1 MVLPKKWKLFSRVL
15 VHCDA
20 CLKNQAAIS
29 EFGLKPVLSHEF
41 HTKKTGIIQFFEQ
54 KNFHPWEK
62 VYKCK
67 Y

>member
-1 MVLPKKWKLFSRVL
+1 MFEKSGST
-15 VHCDA
+15 
-20 CLKNQAAIS
+20 IS
-29 EFGLKPVLSHEF
+29 EFGLKPVLSHQF
-41 HTKKTGIIQFFEQ
+41 HAQKKTGIIQFFEQ